1 VTAACLADP
10 PALTGRAAAERF
22 VELLTG
28 APDNPLVWRAFADPT
43 KKRSAREQ
51 DGPARWPAYAVEG
64 TLEEVQPD
72 LHRLQELD
80 YGVYV
85 VVNFGGA
92 RGSQII
98 RIRAVFVDKDGDK
111 HGPAQRWQD
120 VQWHVKPDFLV
131 VDPSD
136 DYHWHAYWLVTPD
149 FPGGRFTSTQK
160 RFAQRYGSD
169 PSVCDLSRVMRVPG
183 FKHLKDGPRARVLV
197 DFTGG
202 AARAVVLKSLDAL
215 TAGLPELRNE
225 DGTPARQAR
234 PDFELDL
241 DHNVAHSRARL
252 KAWKSAEPG
261 AGNNWTY
268 QAAER
273 AMDFG
278 LSVEKTIEV
287 VGERDAMNPSPRS
300 PEELEIT
307 VQHALEYRQNDVG
320 CDAQDEPSLRFAA
333 ARAFEAARRVDDEPE
348 DFINLLEEF
357 PAPKFPLFTL
367 PPVLQAYVAS
377 QAKRMGV
384 DAAALAMAS
393 LGACSG
399 ALDHSIQ
406 VQMLPGSDWYESA
419 CLWILWVAGPG
430 AKKSPVLKE
439 AVRMLRILQKE
450 DLDRHRRAMVTFSAR
465 KEALRA
471 KGEPL
476 INADQSVPQPVEQ
489 GIWATGEEE
498 RHTPEPA
505 KRFLLDDVTIEK
517 VGVILAQQNRG
528 ITARVDELSA
538 WLGNMDKYGGHGG
551 TRGTW
556 IQARNGG
563 ARSID
568 RVGNIQGTK
577 TDYLEVEN
585 FSVTVLA
592 ATQPKK
598 LQKLPDLQDDGL
610 LQRFVVVQMEPACR
624 VQIVDD
630 GPRQELE
637 TLVRR
642 LAKLGPARLT
652 LASEAQAQVLELD
665 AYFTDLADASV
676 GGDGFN
682 EFVRK
687 LTSVFGNL
695 LVLLHVIADPDRARD
710 TPVSLA
716 TALAARKI
724 IERFVLPS
732 ARAFYQT
739 VVDKGSTEEQRAIA
753 SAILRLDMPGDRWRQ
768 SDFKKYV
775 SQLQKLPDLDLAKRI
790 SVVASCGWL
799 VPVDGFGPTKA
810 WIVAKG
816 LKEHFAGLR
825 DLELER
831 AAKRRHHNL
840 VLRQN
845 AGTDEPTGEADAAV
859 GPDSDDW

>member
-1 VTAACLADP
+1 MCWRSFPDPADKRN
-10 PALTGRAAAERF
+10 AR
-22 VELLTG
+22 
-28 APDNPLVWRAFADPT
+28 APDGFAT
-43 KKRSAREQ
+43 WGGSAL
-51 DGPARWPAYAVEG
+51 EG
-64 TLEEVQPD
+64 TLDAVQLD
-72 LHRLQELD
+72 LHRLQKQD

-92 RGSQII
+92 RGYQIT
-98 RIRAVFVDKDGDK
+98 RIRAVFADKDGDK
-111 HGPAQRWQD
+111 HGPPQRWQD
-120 VQWHVKPDFLV
+120 VNWHAEPDFLV

-149 FPGGRFTSTQK
+149 FPVGRFTSTQK
-160 RFAQRYGSD
+160 RLAQRYGSD
-169 PSVCDLSRVMRVPG
+169 KSVSDLSRVMRLPG
-183 FKHLKDGPRARVLV
+183 FKHLKDGPKVRALADR
-197 DFTGG
+197 TGG
-202 AARAVVLKSLDAL
+202 APRALVLKSLDVV
-215 TAGLPELRNE
+215 TAGLPDLTNK
-225 DGTPARQAR
+225 DGSPARQAR
-234 PDFELDL
+234 PDFESDL
-241 DHNVAHSRARL
+241 DHNVAHARRVL
-252 KAWKSAEPG
+252 SGWKSAEAG
-261 AGNNWTY
+261 AGNGWTY
-268 QAAER
+268 EAAVR
-273 AMDFG
+273 VMDFG
-278 LSVEKTIEV
+278 LGIEKTIEV
-287 VGERDAMNPSPRS
+287 VGERDALNPSPRP

-307 VQHALEYRQNDVG
+307 VQNALEYRQNDVG

-333 ARAFEAARRVDDEPE
+333 AIVAESARQAGDGPE

-384 DAAALAMAS
+384 DEAALAMAS

-406 VQMLPGSDWYESA
+406 LRMLPGSDWYESA

-430 AKKSPVLKE
+430 AKKSPVVKE
-439 AVRMLRILQKE
+439 AVHMLRILQKE
-450 DLDRHRRAMVTFSAR
+450 DVERYRWAMVTFSAC

-471 KGEPL
+471 KGDTP
-476 INADQSVPQPVEQ
+476 INADQSVQLQVEQ
-489 GIWATGEEE
+489 RIAATREEE
-498 RHTPEPA
+498 RLTPEPA

-610 LQRFVVVQMEPACR
+610 LQRFIPVLMQPATR

-630 GPRQELE
+630 GPRREFE

-642 LAKLGPARLT
+642 LAKLEPAKLT
-652 LASEAQAQVLELD
+652 MTSEAQAQVLEID
-665 AYFTDLADASV
+665 AYFTDLADAGV

-687 LTSVFGNL
+687 ATSVFGNL
-695 LVLLHVIADPDRARD
+695 LVLLHVIADPDHAREA
-710 TPVSLA
+710 PVSLA

-768 SDFKKYV
+768 SDFKKYI
-775 SQLQKLPDLDLAKRI
+775 SQLQKLPDLELAKRI

-799 VPVDGFGPTKA
+799 VPVDGYGPTKA

-816 LKEHFAGLR
+816 LKEHFACLR

-845 AGTDEPTGEADAAV
+845 AGTDGPIGEPAMAV
-859 GPDSDDW
+859 DQEDW